1 MRLRVLRVERDAP
14 RVRLVF
20 GLATIPPILLVVR
33 VPEIEPPIA
42 MVRVQRDAVLE
53 RRDGLG
59 LLLLVS
65 PRDVY
70 LPARSF
76 ATSKLRRAKRCLSP
90 PMGVSPPRR

>member
-1 MRLRVLRVERDAP
+1 MRRRVLRVERNAP
-14 RVRLVF
+14 RVRLVR
-20 GLATIPPILLVVR
+20 GLGTLPMPLFER
-33 VPEIEPPIA
+33 VPELVPRLA

>member
-14 RVRLVF
+14 RVRLVR
-20 GLATIPPILLVVR
+20 GLATSPILLVVR
-33 VPEIEPPIA
+33 VPELVPRIA

-65 PRDVY
+65 PRDALRVLRNG
-70 LPARSF
+70 LPRPF
-76 ATSKLRRAKRCLSP
+76 ALFAPAAMILL
-90 PMGVSPPRR
+90 